1 MTQIYIHRGGFM
13 EWRTRSFINGI
24 PIEEYSREE
33 INAFFKD
40 AWERAFRAIGYEPI
54 TDENELEKYRKEA
67 AKYGVTI
74 SE

>member
-1 MTQIYIHRGGFM
+1 MKWI
-13 EWRTRSFINGI
+13 TRSFINGR

-40 AWERAFRAIGYEPI
+40 AWERAFRSIGYEPI